1 MLRFV
6 GSADCKP
13 LAALSLNFVFSMA
26 WPICGRDTTFR
37 KGAASEDRTH
47 DLRIMRPTRCQL
59 RYSRLKIIVIRAR
72 MRLRWPCDLLL
83 TIRTARLARVFEF
96 ASTLRRNVHYRTI
109 AALLKD
115 TLYTVWRRGSAAE
128 PLQKQ
133 IVVASSID
141 AARACE
147 WRRQQQAAWPR
158 SCGS

>member
-1 MLRFV
+1 MANIWYV
-6 GSADCKP
+6 ASCACDG
-13 LAALSLNFVFSMA
+13 VFAKEHSQN
-26 WPICGRDTTFR
+26 
-37 KGAASEDRTH
+37 AASEDRTH

>member
-1 MLRFV
+1 
-6 GSADCKP
+6 
-13 LAALSLNFVFSMA
+13 
-26 WPICGRDTTFR
+26 
-37 KGAASEDRTH
+37 
-47 DLRIMRPTRCQL
+47 MRPTRCQL

-158 SCGS
+158 SCGSSPARAATMNVRSKLTNRRLEISAPMLRSPGEPISKSVRCYKHEG